1 MLSLKYPLERVLQQR
16 RFDAAKEW
24 LVPPILDIGGNNGE
38 LGDYLGIYVEVCN
51 DVQRL
56 PEGRWETAAI
66 LATVEHIPVNSLPL
80 VVPRVERIV
89 VTTPTPGSHA
99 ILKLW
104 SLLGLLDAE
113 NLNEHRQYFTRSGLE
128 YLFTLPMIVYKRFDV
143 FNQLAVYGEGT

>member
-1 MLSLKYPLERVLQQR
+1 MLSLEYPLERVLQRR

-24 LVPPILDIGGNNGE
+24 LVPPILDIGGNDGE
-38 LGDYLGIYVEVCN
+38 LGDYLGVDVEVCN
-51 DVQRL
+51 DVQWLRA
-56 PEGRWETAAI
+56 GRWKTAVM

-99 ILKLW
+99 ILRLW

-113 NLNEHRQYFTRSGLE
+113 NLNEHRQYFTRAGLE
-128 YLFTLPMIVYKRFDV
+128 RLFEMPMVAYKRFDV